1 MREALRRELENEPDV
16 LYALLFGSAARG
28 ALRADSDVDVA
39 VELAPNAD
47 RTARAIGRLVSRL
60 ESATARTVDLVLLEE
75 APLPLAYR
83 IFRDGHVL
91 LERDHEALVARKARV
106 IIHYLDWKPVEDRC
120 VAGVLRAAANR
131 GR

>member
-1 MREALRRELENEPDV
+1 M
-16 LYALLFGSAARG
+16 
-28 ALRADSDVDVA
+28 
-39 VELAPNAD
+39 
-47 RTARAIGRLVSRL
+47 
-60 ESATARTVDLVLLEE
+60 DLVLLDE

-91 LERDHEALVARKARV
+91 LERDHDAFVARKARV
-106 IIHYLDWKPVEDRC
+106 IIRYLDWKPVEDRC

>member
-1 MREALRRELENEPDV
+1 MEL
-16 LYALLFGSAARG
+16 S
-28 ALRADSDVDVA
+28 
-39 VELAPNAD
+39 PNAD
-47 RTARAIGRLVSRL
+47 RAARAIGRLVSRF
-60 ESATARTVDLVLLEE
+60 ESAAARTVDLVLLEE

-91 LERDHEALVARKARV
+91 LERDHDALVARKTRV
-106 IIHYLDWKPVEDRC
+106 IMRYLDWKPIEDWC